1 MNGMKGNKKTWI
13 VVSIIAAIVLI
24 GVLLYKSNRKKYEA
38 AAKQI
43 QELAK
48 QDPSLPRGIRNNN
61 PGNIRISN
69 NDWKGKVPK
78 DLNTDKK
85 FEQFIELKYGVRA
98 MTVLMRNW
106 IKKGTANTIEKIVN
120 RYAPPNENKTADY
133 IQLVSQWTGIPKD
146 QQLDI
151 DKETMKK
158 LVLAIARKENGGGL
172 IKESHFEEA
181 WQLV

>member
-1 MNGMKGNKKTWI
+1 MKGNKKTWI
-13 VVSIIAAIVLI
+13 AIAIIVSIVLI
-24 GVLLYKSNRKKYEA
+24 GIFLYKKNRKKYEEVA
-38 AAKQI
+38 QQI
-43 QELAK
+43 QELATK
-48 QDPSLPRGIRNNN
+48 NPSLPRGIRNNN

-85 FEQFIELKYGVRA
+85 FEQFTELKYGVRA

-106 IKKGTANTIEKIVN
+106 IKKGTANTIEKVVN
-120 RYAPPNENKTADY
+120 RFAPPTENNSLNY
-133 IQLVSQWTGIPKD
+133 VQLVSQWTGIPKD
-146 QQLDI
+146 QILDI

-158 LVLAIARKENGGGL
+158 LVLAMARKENGGGH